1 LALVNGQSKMRSSPE
16 RAAWT
21 VLFAALF
28 ACIALAVGIPA
39 AGLSYLNS
47 ATNNAFMRV
56 SLQSGILKSYSPLES
71 AADAR
76 VVDLGGREFK
86 EDHTV
91 VAGDRSVGLLTFAPG
106 EGAAPYISV
115 QMYSNASVRALR
127 ARTPRF
133 DFAAAADEFDI
144 ELAEGRIDILAR
156 PPEGHRFA
164 LRITAAPGE
173 VQITTPGQYTLEL
186 ISDRLR
192 VTSRDGEASL
202 SAASTRTTLDLKGD
216 QTATIEA
223 ESGRILPAPA
233 PSINLVRNG
242 FFQSTLTRD
251 WNFHTDVNADGAVR
265 GTVSRV
271 GGAPSLAP
279 GADTGTRIPAY
290 LVFERVGEN
299 IGWGRTSLS
308 QLIDEDVRGGVSL
321 RLRTT
326 FTILEQQLDVC
337 GSEGTECPLMIRID
351 YVTQDGRD
359 DFWLQGFYAKG
370 DPSAVRLPDYVRSNF
385 KGNHIAKPAGSQQV
399 FESENL
405 LQQIGNL
412 QTVKSITVYAEGHVL
427 RTRVDS
433 IELLLQE

>member
-1 LALVNGQSKMRSSPE
+1 
-16 RAAWT
+16 
-21 VLFAALF
+21 
-28 ACIALAVGIPA
+28 
-39 AGLSYLNS
+39 
-47 ATNNAFMRV
+47 
-56 SLQSGILKSYSPLES
+56 LKSYSPLES

-76 VVDLGGREFK
+76 VVDLNGREFK
-86 EDHTV
+86 EEHTV
-91 VAGDRSVGLLTFAPG
+91 VAGDRSVGLLSFAPG
-106 EGAAPYISV
+106 EGVAPYISV
-115 QMYSNASVRALR
+115 QMYSNASVRAVR

-133 DFAAAADEFDI
+133 NFAAAADEFEI
-144 ELAEGRIDILAR
+144 ELTEGRVDILAQ
-156 PPEGHRFA
+156 PPAGRLFA
-164 LRITAAPGE
+164 LRITTAPGE
-173 VQITTPGQYTLEL
+173 VQINTPGQYTLEM
-186 ISDRLR
+186 SGGRLR
-192 VTSRDGEASL
+192 VSSRDGEASL
-202 SAASTRTTLDLKGD
+202 SATGGARATLDLKGD

-223 ESGRILPAPA
+223 DSGDILPAPA
-233 PSINLVRNG
+233 PPINLVRNG
-242 FFQSTLTRD
+242 FFQSALTRD
-251 WNFHTDVNADGAVR
+251 WMFSTEVNAEGAVR

-271 GGAPSLAP
+271 GGAPSDATGP
-279 GADTGTRIPAY
+279 DTSARIPAY

-299 IGWGRTSLS
+299 IGWGRTTVS
-308 QLIDEDVRGGVSL
+308 QQINEDVQGGAAL

-351 YVTQDGRD
+351 YITQDGRD

-370 DPSAVRLPDYVRSNF
+370 DPSAARLPDYVRSNF

-412 QTVKSITVYAEGHVL
+412 KTVKSITVYAEGHML